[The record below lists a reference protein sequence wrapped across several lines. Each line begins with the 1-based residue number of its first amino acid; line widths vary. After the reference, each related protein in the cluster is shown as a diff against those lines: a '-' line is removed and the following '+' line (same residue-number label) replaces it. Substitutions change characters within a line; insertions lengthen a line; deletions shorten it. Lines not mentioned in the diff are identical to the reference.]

1 MRHLS
6 GSDAYAAWAA
16 KMEEQEEEREKNW
29 HALHSSEEHS
39 IARSAM
45 APEPAQSVA
54 IYPPSPNSS
63 VIRAAQQLEFEFM
76 S

>member
-1 MRHLS
+1 MRYLS
-6 GSDAYAAWAA
+6 GSAAQAAWEE
-16 KMEEQEEEREKNW
+16 KQEEQRDKHEEKW
-29 HALHSSEEHS
+29 YTLHSSGENP

-54 IYPPSPNSS
+54 MYPPSPNSS
-63 VIRAAQQLEFEFM
+63 VIPAAQQLEFDFM

>member
-1 MRHLS
+1 MRYLS
-6 GSDAYAAWAA
+6 GSAAQAAWEE
-16 KMEEQEEEREKNW
+16 KQEEQRDKHEENW
-29 HALHSSEEHS
+29 HTLHSSEEHP

-63 VIRAAQQLEFEFM
+63 VSLAAQQLEFEFM